1 MPSKD
6 TNRDAAFVEK
16 ADIAF
21 DLTAHFLIAMPG
33 MEDETFAKS
42 VVYLCEH
49 TERGALGIV
58 INKPTELTMPKLF
71 AKVDLPLERKDLQNT
86 LVFGGGPLHT
96 ERGFVLHEKQVATTV
111 TFADMK
117 DVPLSVPE
125 PESDAEIA
133 LKAKI
138 KAAMSLEQQLLEALH
153 EAAEQEVPEAT
164 FYASSLTISDGLEL
178 TTSKDVL
185 DALSSGGGPRRVL
198 ISLGHAGWAKG
209 QLESE
214 LAENTWLH
222 VKASSEVIFDTPV
235 AERYSKALGLLG
247 LQEWMISRDVGRA

>member
-1 MPSKD
+1 MPSKV
-6 TNRDAAFVEK
+6 TNDDAAF
-16 ADIAF
+16 
-21 DLTAHFLIAMPG
+21 DLSAHFLIAMPG

-49 TERGALGIV
+49 SERGALGIV
-58 INKPTELTMPKLF
+58 INKPTELTLPKLF
-71 AKVDLPLERKDLQNT
+71 AKVDLPLERKDLQES

-117 DVPLSVPE
+117 AQPLSE
-125 PESDAEIA
+125 AALASDAA
-133 LKAKI
+133 LADKV
-138 KAAMSLEQQLLEALH
+138 KAAMSLEQQLMEALQE
-153 EAAEQEVPEAT
+153 EAGEEPEST
-164 FYASSLTISDGLEL
+164 FYASSLTISDGLEM

-185 DALSSGGGPRRVL
+185 EALASGGGPRKVL
-198 ISLGHAGWAKG
+198 VSLGHAGWAKG

-222 VKASSEVIFDTPV
+222 VKASPEVIFDTPV
-235 AERYSKALGLLG
+235 GERYTKALSLLG